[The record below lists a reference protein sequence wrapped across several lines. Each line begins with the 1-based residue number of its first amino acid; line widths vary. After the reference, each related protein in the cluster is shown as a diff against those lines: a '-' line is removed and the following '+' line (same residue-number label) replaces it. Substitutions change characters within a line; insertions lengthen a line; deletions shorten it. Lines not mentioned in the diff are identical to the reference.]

1 MNMNIKLAG
10 IPERIIEGAIHAGL
24 AKTKTDAIT
33 LGLLELDHKYKLLE
47 KLEDEEDIR
56 ESDRIMDEVKSGKQ
70 KLHSQKE
77 FEKQAGIKL

>member
-33 LGLLELDHKYKLLE
+33 LGLLELENRYKLIE
-47 KLEDEEDIR
+47 QLEDEEDVR
-56 ESDRIMDEVKSGKQ
+56 EVRRIEREIKQGKQ

-77 FEKQAGIKL
+77 FEKQTGIKV